1 MNDSLRKA
9 IMKCALGCTAT
20 ETVEEYGIEDGAMK
34 LVKKKKLKKEIP
46 PDLKAAQML
55 LGEDTFAEM
64 DDERLEEE
72 RKRLLREMKEE
83 T

>member
-1 MNDSLRKA
+1 MNESLRKA
-9 IMKCALGCTAT
+9 IMKCALGCIAT

-55 LGEDTFAEM
+55 LGEDAFAEM